1 MNKYHNC
8 KVSVDGIKFDSKA
21 EVRRY
26 AELKLMEDTGHIKE
40 LKLQPKFELQPK
52 YKNNKG
58 QCIRAITYKADFS
71 YIETHSEVG
80 KLIVEDVKGVETKE
94 FKLKKKMLEYKF
106 PDIDF
111 RIIK

>member
-8 KVSVDGIKFDSKA
+8 KVMVDGIKFDSKA
-21 EVRRY
+21 EARRY

-58 QCIRAITYKADFS
+58 QCIRSITYKADFS
-71 YIETHSEVG
+71 YIETHSRCR
-80 KLIVEDVKGVETKE
+80 KTDC
-94 FKLKKKMLEYKF
+94 
-106 PDIDF
+106 
-111 RIIK
+111 